1 MKFFSSHD
9 NPLSMSD
16 IEEKDFQDEDIEKAL
31 KAIERR
37 YGFIPFIN
45 QVLSTRPDFFIPQIE
60 LSKAVFTNPGALSER
75 EKELI
80 AIGVACAICAEHCMD
95 VHISQARKLGADRD
109 QIFEAMM
116 VGSFVALNKT
126 QSYSFRKLHEA
137 FERK

>member
-1 MKFFSSHD
+1 
-9 NPLSMSD
+9 MSD

-75 EKELI
+75 EK
-80 AIGVACAICAEHCMD
+80 
-95 VHISQARKLGADRD
+95 
-109 QIFEAMM
+109 
-116 VGSFVALNKT
+116 
-126 QSYSFRKLHEA
+126 
-137 FERK
+137 